1 MEARTPYSFGVDPN
15 ASPEDV
21 KAVWDGLA
29 DYNRA
34 AMGRGPYEELRIF
47 LRDADGR
54 IAEGLLGE
62 TYWGWLH
69 INIFWLEEDA
79 RRQGLGSQ
87 LLAMAEDEGRSRNC
101 KYAFLDTLSFQARP
115 FYEKNGYELFATQE
129 DYPVGHTRYFLKK
142 TL

>member
-1 MEARTPYSFGVDPN
+1 MESQAPYTFGVE
-15 ASPEDV
+15 AEAAPEDV

-34 AMGRGPYEELRIF
+34 IMGRGQYEELRIF

-54 IAEGLLGE
+54 VAGGLLGE

-69 INIFWLEEDA
+69 INIFWLEDAA
-79 RRQGLGSQ
+79 RRQGLGTQ
-87 LLAMAEDEGRSRNC
+87 LLAMAEDEGRRRNC

-115 FYEKNGYELFATQE
+115 FYEKNGYELFSTQE
-129 DYPVGHTRYFLKK
+129 DYPLGHTRYFLKK